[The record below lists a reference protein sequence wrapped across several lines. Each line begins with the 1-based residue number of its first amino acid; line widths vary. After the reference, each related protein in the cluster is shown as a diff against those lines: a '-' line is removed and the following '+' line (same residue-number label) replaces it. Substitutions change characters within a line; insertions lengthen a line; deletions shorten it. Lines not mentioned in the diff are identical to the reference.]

1 MDLFLSPS
9 FLEFFSVVIGHRST
23 FPTFLLLG
31 EACYILSSTLLC
43 MTNTLSSIV
52 CPTFNG
58 HEVIYIIVAKAVGFP
73 NYSIVPVSLH
83 KTDS

>member
-1 MDLFLSPS
+1 MVLFLLPS

-23 FPTFLLLG
+23 FPTSLPLG
-31 EACYILSSTLLC
+31 EACYILSSALLC
-43 MTNTLSSIV
+43 MKNPLSSTA
-52 CPTFNG
+52 CPIFNR
-58 HEVIYIIVAKAVGFP
+58 HEVIYSTVAKAVGFP